1 MVYIDLKLARCK
13 MIPALLMQLLPSLI
27 SAGGMMG
34 AAGINSMGNKGGG
47 SMGGMQQQQRGGIPG
62 IRTQDLGGNKNPQL
76 AQVPTQTPQGQQAL
90 QMLLSQGMQ
99 GIQGMPKPQF
109 GPIREA
115 YEQDFKQNGLPSIA
129 ERFAALG
136 EGAGSSS
143 GFRNTMQ
150 SAEANM
156 HTQLAGM
163 EQQFNQQNLSQLMQM
178 LGLGL
183 TPQHETFYQP
193 RQPQWWEGLL
203 GGLGQGIGA
212 LGASY
217 GATKLG
223 NWAAGSNPSAD
234 TTPK

>member
-1 MVYIDLKLARCK
+1 MVPIGL
-13 MIPALLMQLLPSLI
+13 IMQLLPALI
-27 SAGGMMG
+27 SGGSMLG
-34 AAGINSMGNKGGG
+34 AAAMNSSGNKG
-47 SMGGMQQQQRGGIPG
+47 SQGGMQQPQQGGISG
-62 IRTQDLGGNKNPQL
+62 VKTYDLGGNKNPQL
-76 AQVPTQTPQGQQAL
+76 AQVPNQTPQGQQAL

-109 GPIREA
+109 GPIRQA
-115 YEQDFKQNGLPSIA
+115 YEQDFRQNGLPSIA

-150 SAEANM
+150 SAEAGL

-163 EQQFNQQNLSQLMQM
+163 EQQFNQQNMSQLLQM

-183 TPQHETFYQP
+183 TPQNETFYQP
-193 RQPQWWEGLL
+193 RQKSWWENMLS
-203 GGLGQGIGA
+203 GLGSGIGSA
-212 LGASY
+212 GTTA
-217 GATKLG
+217 LG
-223 NWAAGSNPSAD
+223 NWALGSNPSSNTTTD